1 MATTL
6 ADASVL
12 EHKVN
17 TDEQAAEPQEL
28 DLGHDTGDVDGLL
41 LHLIRT
47 IALYLF
53 VFLSQTAK
61 LVVTDTELAVFVSDT
76 TTPDLLD
83 AQTRLHAALFAW
95 VKSEVNS
102 NQFDGLLQE
111 QRAFVVIK
119 RLFRQQRTKA
129 SAQCRV
135 LAALLT
141 SYLTQL
147 ETPLVHCER
156 TSMLSSTLEYLLA
169 NEKNSKNK
177 EPVPLPMLYPL
188 VNAVDLVSIEQRECL
203 DALMNLLRW
212 LTARDQSQKVFTAFA
227 SKYHVKIIGMEGGN
241 DTTKNTLDIASVS
254 RVNSRDS
261 HENNSKAL
269 SVCFVQM
276 LLRYSDHIFRRDL
289 QFEDIVP
296 TLTYSDTE
304 DDDVSSEDGTARP
317 FQSSEEPH
325 SVSTTCSV
333 PDSLTPASP
342 AAVDTIL
349 LEKASSNSPEIQQS
363 NKKSGASVPEV
374 VGVALEM
381 EKAPI
386 PSKVA
391 SRALRKRKKREEKV
405 APVGTK
411 TTRRA
416 NKFCSKLIQ
425 EMETKYIDEKMLL
438 SQAGINEEPL
448 PAVVCVG
455 IAAAAGTIAAVLC
468 AFFSLPTQ

>member
-83 AQTRLHAALFAW
+83 TQTRLHAALFAW

-188 VNAVDLVSIEQRECL
+188 VNAIDLVSIEQRECL

-304 DDDVSSEDGTARP
+304 DDDVSSED
-317 FQSSEEPH
+317 
-325 SVSTTCSV
+325 V

-349 LEKASSNSPEIQQS
+349 LEKASSNSPEIEQS

>member
-83 AQTRLHAALFAW
+83 TQTRLHAALFAW

-188 VNAVDLVSIEQRECL
+188 VNAIDLVSIEQRECL

-212 LTARDQSQKVFTAFA
+212 LTARDQSQK
-227 SKYHVKIIGMEGGN
+227 
-241 DTTKNTLDIASVS
+241 
-254 RVNSRDS
+254 
-261 HENNSKAL
+261 
-269 SVCFVQM
+269 M

-304 DDDVSSEDGTARP
+304 DDDVSSED
-317 FQSSEEPH
+317 
-325 SVSTTCSV
+325 V

-349 LEKASSNSPEIQQS
+349 LEKASSNSPEIEQS

>member
-169 NEKNSKNK
+169 NEKKSKNK

-261 HENNSKAL
+261 HENNSEAL

-304 DDDVSSEDGTARP
+304 DDDVSSED
-317 FQSSEEPH
+317 
-325 SVSTTCSV
+325 V

-349 LEKASSNSPEIQQS
+349 LEKASSNSPEIEQS